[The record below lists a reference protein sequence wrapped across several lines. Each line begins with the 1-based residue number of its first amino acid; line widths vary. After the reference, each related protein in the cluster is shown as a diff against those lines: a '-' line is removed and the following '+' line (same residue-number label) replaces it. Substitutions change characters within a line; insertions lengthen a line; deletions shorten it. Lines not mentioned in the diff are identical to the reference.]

1 MADTATPTVWTI
13 KALLSWTTEFLASKG
28 IESPRAEAQI
38 LLAHVLK
45 CSKVDL
51 LIRYSEQPTDAER
64 TRFRELIQRRV
75 AGWPVA
81 YLVGTRDFYLLS
93 FEVTP
98 AVLVPRPETET
109 LVLEALG
116 YLKPLDAPAVLD
128 LGTGSGCIAISIA
141 HQKKDTIVA
150 AVDVSPDALAVA
162 KRNAVR
168 HGVADRIAFL
178 KGDLFAPLE
187 PGSAF
192 DLIVSNPPYIAP
204 DEFPTLAADVRDHEP
219 RIALEGGSDGLVFYR
234 RIAAGVGHFLKPG
247 ARLLMEIGYSQDESV
262 RAILGQEPELEVGP
276 TIKDMSGNPRVVVA
290 RKVTSA
296 GSASPAA

>member
-1 MADTATPTVWTI
+1 MASPQTPTVWTI

-28 IESPRAEAQI
+28 IESSRAEAQI

-51 LIRYSEQPTDAER
+51 LVRYDEQPTDAER

-81 YLVGTRDFYLLS
+81 YLVGTRDFYLLT

-116 YLKPLDAPAVLD
+116 YLKPLEAPAVLD

-141 HQKKDTIVA
+141 HQKKEARVT
-150 AVDVSPDALAVA
+150 AVDISPDALAVA

-168 HGVADRIAFL
+168 HGVAERIEFL
-178 KGDLFAPLE
+178 NGDLFAPLA
-187 PGSAF
+187 PGGTF

-204 DEFPTLAADVRDHEP
+204 DEFSSLAPDVRDHEP
-219 RIALEGGSDGLVFYR
+219 RIALEGGSDGLAFYR
-234 RIAAGVGHFLKPG
+234 RIAAGVGPFLKPG
-247 ARLLMEIGYSQDESV
+247 GRLLMEIGYTQEESV
-262 RAILGQEPELEVGP
+262 REIVGRQAGLEVGP
-276 TIKDMSGNPRVVVA
+276 TIKDMSGNPRVVGA
-290 RKVTSA
+290 RRK
-296 GSASPAA
+296 GRE